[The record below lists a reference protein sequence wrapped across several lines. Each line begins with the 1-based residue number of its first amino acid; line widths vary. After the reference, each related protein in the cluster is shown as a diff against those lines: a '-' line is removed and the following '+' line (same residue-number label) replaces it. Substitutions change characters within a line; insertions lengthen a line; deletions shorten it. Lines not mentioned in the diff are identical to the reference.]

1 MHALLLNTSSIG
13 EGGAVGEP
21 EEFTDSDTDPVWTPQ
36 EEDVSVDCL
45 LPPLAVSCNTFLTFP
60 RVTMARAMASAR

>member
-36 EEDVSVDCL
+36 EEDVSVSCL
-45 LPPLAVSCNTFLTFP
+45 LAPPLADCNSFLTE
-60 RVTMARAMASAR
+60 

>member
-1 MHALLLNTSSIG
+1 MHALLLNTSTIG

-36 EEDVSVDCL
+36 EEDVSFFVQCSSL
-45 LPPLAVSCNTFLTFP
+45 IVRLVCNSFHPPFNYHTIK
-60 RVTMARAMASAR
+60 